1 MPKQSSIDQV
11 QRRLDVAAD
20 EQAKNVALMP
30 LDDPRRTKDY
40 SNIQPDI
47 RPATEVASEA
57 VGIVMYHLRRTID
70 QDDARYV
77 GRLCESV
84 QKLLLVGRI
93 DAESAAKAIDAAP
106 HNAPIMDILLRQLS
120 NNSKRPLENYPQ

>member
-1 MPKQSSIDQV
+1 
-11 QRRLDVAAD
+11 
-20 EQAKNVALMP
+20 
-30 LDDPRRTKDY
+30 
-40 SNIQPDI
+40 
-47 RPATEVASEA
+47 
-57 VGIVMYHLRRTID
+57 MYRLRRTID

-120 NNSKRPLENYPQ
+120 NNSKRPVENYPQ